1 MIQLHPPLSVEHP
14 PPQPVAVKSLM
25 KTSILSESI
34 DRELYLQFHTM
45 YLMLGQF
52 PDFFR
57 DMRHNCSAC
66 ISEYK
71 FQSLTK
77 QNP

>member
-34 DRELYLQFHTM
+34 DRELYLHFILCIYAWTVS
-45 YLMLGQF
+45 G
-52 PDFFR
+52 FFQR
-57 DMRHNCSAC
+57 Y
-66 ISEYK
+66 E
-71 FQSLTK
+71 T
-77 QNP
+77 

>member
-1 MIQLHPPLSVEHP
+1 MMIQLHPPLSEHP

-45 YLMLGQF
+45 SLCL
-52 PDFFR
+52 DSFR
-57 DMRHNCSAC
+57 KM
-66 ISEYK
+66 
-71 FQSLTK
+71 TK
-77 QNP
+77 KIVADQ